1 MSVKSLSNF
10 LSTPSGDSTVSFF
23 NGQWISIA
31 EFKSQIIQKTVFFSQ
46 QSAKN
51 FAIYH
56 EQAYPFAVELFAL
69 LYAQKNIWLAAN
81 NCPATAE
88 KLKQTGC
95 VLTGDWNGQQIPV
108 SVQNAVLNLSL
119 PDLDLKKINLHIFTS
134 GSSGQPKVIAKS
146 MQQFQDEIER
156 LEKLWGI
163 TVNQSMIAATVSHQH
178 IYGLIFRVLW
188 PLAAGRCFFSSQFL
202 SPESLFK
209 TIATHQACWIASP
222 AQLKRLDEHSDWKK
236 IRQLSAIF
244 SSGGPLSRETAQ
256 TILQKGHQAVIE
268 IYGSS
273 ETGGIAWRKQTENSL
288 WTALPDV
295 KLESSGRLSSPW
307 ISHPIFLD
315 DQIKLHADGLFELSG
330 RKDRIVKI
338 EEKRLSLS
346 EMEQAILKY
355 PEIADTHIRLLPGKR
370 DKIIASL
377 ALTDTGIKQLEQ
389 SGRGV
394 LIKNLRK
401 QLSQIFEATVLPRK
415 WLLFNSIPMTTQ
427 GKTDHTLLTRL
438 ASLDKQ
444 HFPFI
449 RFCRM
454 EQNTVS
460 LDLSVQAELCYFQG
474 HFPEQPILPGV
485 TQIFWADYFGRLFF
499 NITQPFLRMEVI
511 KFKSIIQPKEQLT
524 LKLSR
529 NTENG
534 KLYFDIFNNTQ
545 SFASGRLVYGEHL

>member
-1 MSVKSLSNF
+1 M
-10 LSTPSGDSTVSFF
+10 
-23 NGQWISIA
+23 A
-31 EFKSQIIQKTVFFSQ
+31 EFKSQILQQTVFFSQ
-46 QSAKN
+46 QSEEN
-51 FAIYH
+51 FAVYH

-69 LYAQKNIWLAAN
+69 LYAQKRIWLAAN

-95 VLTGDWNGQQIPV
+95 VLTGDWNGQQITAPE
-108 SVQNAVLNLSL
+108 QNIALNLSL
-119 PDLDLKKINLHIFTS
+119 PDLDLQKASLHIFTS
-134 GSSGQPKVIAKS
+134 GSSGQPKVITKS

-156 LEKLWGI
+156 QEQLWGAI
-163 TVNQSMIAATVSHQH
+163 VNQSIVVSTVSHQH

-202 SPESLFK
+202 SPEPLFK
-209 TIATHQACWIASP
+209 AIAAHQACWIASP
-222 AQLKRLDEHSDWKK
+222 AQLKRLDEHSDWNQ

-256 TILQKGHQAVIE
+256 TMLQKGHQAVIE

-273 ETGGIAWRKQTENSL
+273 ETGGIAWRKQTENPL
-288 WTALPDV
+288 WKPLPDV
-295 KLESSGRLSSPW
+295 KLEPSGRLSSPW
-307 ISHPIFLD
+307 IPRSILLD

-346 EMEQAILKY
+346 EMEQAILKN
-355 PEIADTHIRLLPGKR
+355 PAIADTHILLLPGKR

-389 SGRGV
+389 SGRST
-394 LIKNLRK
+394 LIQHLRK
-401 QLSQIFEATVLPRK
+401 QMSQIFEATVLPRK
-415 WLLFNSIPMTTQ
+415 WLLFNNIPMTTQ

-438 ASLDKQ
+438 AGLDKQ
-444 HFPFI
+444 HFPLI

-454 EQNTVS
+454 EQDTVS
-460 LDLSVQAELCYFQG
+460 LDLSLQAELCYFQG
-474 HFPEQPILPGV
+474 HFPEQPVLPGV
-485 TQIFWADYFGRLFF
+485 TQVSWADYFGRLFF
-499 NITQPFLRMEVI
+499 NITLPFFRMEVI
-511 KFKSIIQPKEQLT
+511 KFKSIIQPDEQLT
-524 LKLSR
+524 LKLCR

-545 SFASGRLVYGEHL
+545 SFASGRLVYGEHI